1 MGGLRAK
8 DFISVGKQVA
18 SILLDLIISKHS
30 CFRRVLRHQLT
41 LGPSE
46 EAGFLGLAAMGPWG
60 QGVSASSIQA
70 TVGVNGK
77 PEEGTE
83 HHSIYLQKSGEM
95 PRSQQPPTTL
105 VEDFLH
111 FQGCF

>member
-1 MGGLRAK
+1 MEATPVLQGRSNTSVVGDKDTPGPCGVVRPFLKERGL
-8 DFISVGKQVA
+8 
-18 SILLDLIISKHS
+18 
-30 CFRRVLRHQLT
+30 
-41 LGPSE
+41 
-46 EAGFLGLAAMGPWG
+46 PWG
-60 QGVSASSIQA
+60 QGVSVSSIQA